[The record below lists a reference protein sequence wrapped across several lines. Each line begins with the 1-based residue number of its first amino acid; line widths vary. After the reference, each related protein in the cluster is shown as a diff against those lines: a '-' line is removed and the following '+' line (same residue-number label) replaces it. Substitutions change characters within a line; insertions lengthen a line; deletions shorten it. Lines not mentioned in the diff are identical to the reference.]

1 MDKRQ
6 NKGYKKS
13 LRRTPGPLSQED
25 IPNAFKHREAIEYA
39 RQKGNKISDLSKEEL
54 NSFVLKNKKFSHA
67 PKAVIRRMLFRIKYI
82 RATILNCVDVVKARK
97 MDSGGRKNE

>member
-39 RQKGNKISDLSKEEL
+39 RQKGIKISDLSKEEL

-67 PKAVIRRMLFRIKYI
+67 PKAVIRRMLFKIKYI
-82 RATILNCVDVVKARK
+82 RATILNCFDDIKTK
-97 MDSGGRKNE
+97 KD